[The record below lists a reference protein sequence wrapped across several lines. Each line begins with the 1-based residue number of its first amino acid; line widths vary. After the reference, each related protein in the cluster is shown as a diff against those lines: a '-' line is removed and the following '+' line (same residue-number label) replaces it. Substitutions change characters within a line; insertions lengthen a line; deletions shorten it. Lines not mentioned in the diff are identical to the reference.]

1 MALFDGQLRSTGVWH
16 LDAPATALESNG
28 DGLGVLIGSATGVR
42 AGSVSWVR
50 RTDGVTLVRSELQG
64 AVRGLWLDREGR
76 HVFALAGGPAGSLGI
91 LRADP
96 MAEIQTIPV
105 CAEPV
110 GLVFVPD
117 GDRAYLTCRP
127 GTVIEVDTR
136 LRIVVKSAWVGA
148 DSGRACGAGRS
159 DLSANGTLL
168 FIPCAGTGQLLYLD
182 RATLTPWDSMP
193 VGAGASA
200 VAVTPDAV
208 AVILLPDSDRVLL
221 VNLRSK
227 APVAEVPAP
236 NPAAVALSA
245 DGRLAFIAAGGRGGA
260 AGELVKIAT
269 QTGVV
274 LNRAPV
280 PGGGSAVYVWP
291 GRRDSRMHWGTR
303 Q

>member
-28 DGLGVLIGSATGVR
+28 DGLGVLIGSAAGAQ

-50 RTDGVTLVRSELQG
+50 RTDGVTLVRAELKS
-64 AVRGLWLDREGR
+64 AVSGLWLDREGR
-76 HVFALAGGPAGSLGI
+76 RVFALAGGRSLAI
-91 LRADP
+91 LQADR
-96 MAEIQTIPV
+96 MTGIQTIPI
-105 CAEPV
+105 CPEPAS
-110 GLVFVPD
+110 LAFAPD
-117 GDRAYLTCRP
+117 GDRAYVTCRP
-127 GTVIEVDTR
+127 GAVVEVDVR
-136 LRIVVKSAWVGA
+136 LRIVVRSAWLGA
-148 DSGRACGAGRS
+148 DSGRACKAGRG

-168 FIPCAGTGQLLYLD
+168 FVPCAGTGQLLYLD
-182 RATLTPWDSMP
+182 RATLKPWDSMP

-200 VAVTPDAV
+200 VAVTPDGV
-208 AVILLPDSDRVLL
+208 AVILLADSNQVLL

-274 LNRAPV
+274 LNRAPIL
-280 PGGGSAVYVWP
+280 GGGSAVYVWP